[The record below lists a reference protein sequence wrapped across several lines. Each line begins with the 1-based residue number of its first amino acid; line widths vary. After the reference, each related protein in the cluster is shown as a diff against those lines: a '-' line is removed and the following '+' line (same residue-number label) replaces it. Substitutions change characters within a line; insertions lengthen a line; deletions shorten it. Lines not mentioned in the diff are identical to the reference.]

1 MILLKKRRKLP
12 LRAEDIMTQPPITTK
27 LNTKIVEAAKTMIE
41 KRIGSLLVV
50 DDEGKLRG
58 IITERD
64 IVFATS
70 QGWDPTQREVWEVMS
85 ENPITVT
92 PDTDIVKVIEK
103 MRTMDVRHMPVVDDE
118 GKPVGVIASR
128 DVLDTVLTL
137 TELLLVRRE

>member
-27 LNTKIVEAAKTMIE
+27 LNTKLVEAAKTMIE

-50 DDEGKLRG
+50 DEEGKLRG

-92 PDTDIVKVIEK
+92 PDTDIVEVIEK
-103 MRTMDVRHMPVVDDE
+103 MRTMDVRHMPVVDQE

-128 DVLDTVLTL
+128 DILDTVLTL

>member
-12 LRAEDIMTQPPITTK
+12 LRAEDIMTQPPITAK
-27 LNTKIVEAAKTMIE
+27 LNTKLVEAAKIMIE
-41 KRIGSLLVV
+41 NRIGSLLVV
-50 DDEGKLRG
+50 DEEGKLRG

-64 IVFATS
+64 IVFAAS

-92 PDTDIVKVIEK
+92 PDTDIVEVIEK
-103 MRTMDVRHMPVVDDE
+103 MRTMDVRHMPVVDQE

>member
-118 GKPVGVIASR
+118 GKPAGVIASR

>member
-137 TELLLVRRE
+137 TELLLLRRE